1 MILDISFG
9 KLVLHLCPDLRLGSS
24 WLIIKGELILLTLEL
39 RILDIELTLF
49 LFDGE
54 RNFVVGV
61 VTPLDCDVIL
71 VLFAE
76 LIDFLLGLF
85 ALSTLI
91 VKLDI
96 KLIY

>member
-1 MILDISFG
+1 M
-9 KLVLHLCPDLRLGSS
+9 
-24 WLIIKGELILLTLEL
+24 LTLEL
-39 RILDIELTLF
+39 RILDIKLTLF

-54 RNFVVGV
+54 RNLVVKV

-71 VLFAE
+71 VLFTE
-76 LIDFLLGLF
+76 LIDFLIGLF

-91 VKLDI
+91 VKLHI

>member
-1 MILDISFG
+1 M
-9 KLVLHLCPDLRLGSS
+9 
-24 WLIIKGELILLTLEL
+24 LTLEL

-61 VTPLDCDVIL
+61 VTSLDCDVIL

-91 VKLDI
+91 VKLHI